1 MRASIAGK
9 RAMQYAL
16 EEAEELGLQKL
27 NTDLAERFRNPIEQ
41 INYFYDTRVLEAIK
55 EELIEVIKLQGSINS
70 PWLIFI
76 HYLKK
81 YLFCRCK
88 NNVDLRDR
96 NLEDEKKAL
105 KEEIDAIIA
114 LYDDFSDLMQQR
126 LIQPVGED
134 DENEQN

>member
-1 MRASIAGK
+1 
-9 RAMQYAL
+9 
-16 EEAEELGLQKL
+16 
-27 NTDLAERFRNPIEQ
+27 
-41 INYFYDTRVLEAIK
+41 VLEAIK

-76 HYLKK
+76 HSLKK

-114 LYDDFSDLMQQR
+114 LYDDFSDLMQ
-126 LIQPVGED
+126 
-134 DENEQN
+134 